1 MTTQTKREV
10 AYILKG
16 YPRLSET
23 FIINEIYLL
32 EQMGLALRLY
42 VLKTAEEKKSH
53 AIVDKIRAAVSY
65 LPETASITES
75 NFAWW
80 LLKHLPLFAAAHRR
94 VLWQRP
100 RAYLRALLYAI
111 FGLSWQVP
119 LQGGMRF
126 KKSFIKEFLQAGTI
140 ADQVLAAGTIDHLH
154 GHFSHG
160 ATTVTMLASHMTGLP
175 FSFTAHAK
183 DIYLPELNPNGLLY
197 TKLAAA
203 AFVVTC
209 TDANRQYLTQLCPD
223 GAPIHTIYH
232 GLDLARFAPPSA
244 VAATALPT
252 ILSVGRFVEKKGFPY
267 LIEACRLLK
276 ARGHTFRCRIIGQRD
291 EQSELVRRL
300 IEEGQLTDTV
310 AIQGGVT
317 QEELRHIYAAATI
330 FALPC
335 LVVDSGDR
343 DGIPNVLAEAM
354 ATGLPVVSTN
364 ISGIPEIVEDGVNGL
379 LAPEK
384 DAAAL
389 AEAIERLL
397 LDPALRQRLGQAAR
411 TTITEIFDSWQT
423 TVALRDLF
431 LTQLEQRTVA
441 TKANPTYHPQPQPSL
456 AMTVSAIF
464 RQEAGNEHYNG

>member
-42 VLKTAEEKKSH
+42 VLKVAEEKKSH
-53 AIVDKIRAAVSY
+53 AIVDKIRAAVTY
-65 LPETASITES
+65 LPATASVTES

-80 LLKHLPLFAAAHRR
+80 LLKHLPLFAAAHGRL
-94 VLWQRP
+94 LWQRP
-100 RAYLRALLYAI
+100 RAYLRTLLYAI
-111 FGLSWQVP
+111 LGLSFQVS

-140 ADQVLAAGTIDHLH
+140 ADQVLTAGTIDHLH

-160 ATTVTMLASHMTGLP
+160 ATTITMLASYMTGLP

-197 TKLAAA
+197 AKLAAA

-232 GLDLARFAPPSA
+232 GLDLMRFAPPPA
-244 VAATALPT
+244 MTATTLPT

-276 ARGHTFRCRIIGQRD
+276 ARGYAFRCRIIGQRD

-310 AIQGGVT
+310 EIQGGVT
-317 QEELRHIYAAATI
+317 QEELRHIYAAASI

-354 ATGLPVVSTN
+354 ATALPVVSTN
-364 ISGIPEIVEDGVNGL
+364 ISGIPEIVEDDVNGL
-379 LAPEK
+379 LVPEK
-384 DAAAL
+384 DATAL
-389 AEAIERLL
+389 ADAIERLL
-397 LDPALRQRLGQAAR
+397 LDPVLRQRLGQAAR
-411 TTITEIFDSWQT
+411 TTITEVFDSWQT

-431 LTQLEQRTVA
+431 LVQLEQRVTVTQTTSAQKQRSRPTVLTA
-441 TKANPTYHPQPQPSL
+441 TG
-456 AMTVSAIF
+456 V
-464 RQEAGNEHYNG
+464 EG

>member
-32 EQMGLALRLY
+32 EQMGLALRLF
-42 VLKTAEEKKSH
+42 VLKAAKEKKSH
-53 AIVDKIRAAVSY
+53 AIVEKIRAAVTY

-75 NFAWW
+75 TFAGW
-80 LLKHLPLFAAAHRR
+80 LVKHLPLFAAAHVRLLR
-94 VLWQRP
+94 QRP
-100 RAYLRALLYAI
+100 RAYLRTLLYAI
-111 FGLSWQVP
+111 FGLSFQVS

-160 ATTVTMLASHMTGLP
+160 ATTITMLASSMTGLP

-232 GLDLARFAPPSA
+232 GLDLARFAPPA
-244 VAATALPT
+244 ETTATTLPM

-276 ARGHTFRCRIIGQRD
+276 ARGHAFHCHIIGQRD

-310 AIQGGVT
+310 EIQGGVT
-317 QEELRHIYAAATI
+317 QEELCHIYTAATI

-335 LVVDSGDR
+335 LIVDSGDR

-354 ATGLPVVSTN
+354 ATALPVVSTN
-364 ISGIPEIVEDGVNGL
+364 ISGIPEIVADGVNGL
-379 LAPEK
+379 LVPEK
-384 DAAAL
+384 DAVAL
-389 AEAIERLL
+389 ADAIERLL

-411 TTITEIFDSWQT
+411 TTITEVFDSWQT
-423 TVALRDLF
+423 TVALRELF
-431 LTQLEQRTVA
+431 LTQLAQQAATTKTVTIA
-441 TKANPTYHPQPQPSL
+441 HPQPHPSL
-456 AMTVSAIF
+456 AIAVSAIF
-464 RQEAGNEHYNG
+464 QDEAGD

>member
-32 EQMGLALRLY
+32 EQMGLALRLF
-42 VLKTAEEKKSH
+42 VLKAAKEKKSH
-53 AIVDKIRAAVSY
+53 AIVEKIRAAVTY

-75 NFAWW
+75 TFAGW
-80 LLKHLPLFAAAHRR
+80 LVKHLPLFAAAHVRLLR
-94 VLWQRP
+94 QRP
-100 RAYLRALLYAI
+100 RAYLRTLLYAI
-111 FGLSWQVP
+111 FGLSFQVS

-160 ATTVTMLASHMTGLP
+160 ATTITMLASSITGLP

-209 TDANRQYLTQLCPD
+209 TDANRQYLIQLCPD

-232 GLDLARFAPPSA
+232 GLDLARFAPPA
-244 VAATALPT
+244 ETTATTLPM

-276 ARGHTFRCRIIGQRD
+276 ARGHAFHCRIIGQRD

-310 AIQGGVT
+310 EIQGGVT
-317 QEELRHIYAAATI
+317 QEELRHIYTAATI

-335 LVVDSGDR
+335 LIVDSGDR

-354 ATGLPVVSTN
+354 ATALPVVSTN
-364 ISGIPEIVEDGVNGL
+364 ISGIPEIVADGVNGL
-379 LAPEK
+379 LVPEK
-384 DAAAL
+384 DAVAL
-389 AEAIERLL
+389 ADAIERLL

-411 TTITEIFDSWQT
+411 TTITEVFDSWQT
-423 TVALRDLF
+423 TVALRELF
-431 LTQLEQRTVA
+431 LTQLAQRAATTKTV
-441 TKANPTYHPQPQPSL
+441 TTSCPQPHPSL
-456 AMTVSAIF
+456 AIAVSAIF
-464 RQEAGNEHYNG
+464 QDEAGD